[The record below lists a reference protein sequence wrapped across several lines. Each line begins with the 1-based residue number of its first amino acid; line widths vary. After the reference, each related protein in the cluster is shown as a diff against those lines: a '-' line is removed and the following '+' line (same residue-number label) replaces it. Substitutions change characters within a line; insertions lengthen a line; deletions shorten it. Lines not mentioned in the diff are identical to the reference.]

1 LIVFVNSL
9 KPDWGLKTARKKVQ
23 AFGTYA
29 GLGIQLGGS
38 VLVFFFLGYYLDG
51 YLGTLPLF
59 TILGTFIGAGAAI
72 YSIYKK
78 VFPDDQ
84 DKKG

>member
-1 LIVFVNSL
+1 M
-9 KPDWGLKTARKKVQ
+9 
-23 AFGTYA
+23 
-29 GLGIQLGGS
+29 
-38 VLVFFFLGYYLDG
+38 LVFFFLGYYLDG